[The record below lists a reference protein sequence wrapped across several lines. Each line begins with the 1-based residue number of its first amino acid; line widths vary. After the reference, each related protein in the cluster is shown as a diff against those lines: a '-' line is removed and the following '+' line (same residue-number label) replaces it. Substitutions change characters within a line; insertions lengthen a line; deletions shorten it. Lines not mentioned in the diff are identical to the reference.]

1 MGRTLKHA
9 NKMIYQKM
17 KDAVIPSEQV
27 T

>member
-9 NKMIYQKM
+9 NKMINQKM
-17 KDAVIPSEQV
+17 KDAVMTSKQV